1 MKPPPFEYFA
11 PASVDEALALLS
23 AHGPDAKI
31 LAGGQSLVPMLNFR
45 LVRPRCLV
53 DLNRIDD
60 LAYVRSESDGG
71 LAIGAMTRQRALE
84 QSPLVRTQ
92 APLLADALRF
102 VGHPQIRARGTIG
115 GSLAH
120 ADPAAELPAV
130 VTALGG
136 RMVARGPAGER
147 SVASADFFQSYLTT
161 GLTPDEILVEVRLA
175 APPAGTA
182 WAFLEVS
189 RRQGDFALVGVAVLL
204 TLGADETCQRATL
217 VFTGVGPVPWVAS
230 GAARLLMGQRVSP
243 EVLDRVAS
251 AVVEEVQPDAD
262 IHASVA
268 YRRRVAGVLVKRA
281 VLQALDRARQS
292 AR

>member
-23 AHGPDAKI
+23 THGPDAKV

-53 DLNRIDD
+53 DLNRIDG
-60 LAYVRSESDGG
+60 LAYVRAEADG

-92 APLLADALRF
+92 VPLLADALRF
-102 VGHPQIRARGTIG
+102 VGHPQIRARGTVG

-147 SVASADFFQSYLTT
+147 SVPSEDFFQSYLTT
-161 GLTPDEILVEVRLA
+161 GLAPDEILVEVRLA

-204 TLGADETCQRATL
+204 TLGADERCQRATL

-230 GAARLLMGQRVSP
+230 GAARVLMGQRVSP
-243 EVLDRVAS
+243 EILDRVAS
-251 AVVEEVQPDAD
+251 AVVEDVQPDAD
-262 IHASVA
+262 IHASAA
-268 YRRRVAGVLVKRA
+268 YRRRVAGVLAKRA
-281 VLQALDRARQS
+281 ALQALDRARQS